1 MSEKKLK
8 PRGREQVVAAV
19 LQAAAELFA
28 QDGIEAVSIRD
39 IATRAD
45 VNHGLIHRHF
55 GSKDNLRLKTQEY
68 LAKNVR
74 DDIGEPENIID
85 AIGRAEQAIREHP
98 LFWKVM
104 ARTFLDGTFEGDV
117 QGSFPFIKKMV
128 DFVREAKEDGLIV
141 SDMDPRYIVA
151 AFSAYGLGIRLF
163 EDYIMQGTGLDDE
176 PVEEVRSKIKEF
188 FLSVLFPT
196 TQGTRSDKK
205 ETDKT
210 P

>member
-1 MSEKKLK
+1 MSENKIK

-19 LQAAAELFA
+19 LQASAELFA
-28 QDGIEAVSIRD
+28 KDGIDAVSIRD
-39 IATRAD
+39 IASRAG

-74 DDIGEPENIID
+74 DDIGEPEDIID
-85 AIGRAEQAIREHP
+85 AVRRAEQAIKKHP

-117 QGSFPFIKKMV
+117 QGNFPFIKKMV
-128 DFVREAKEDGLIV
+128 DFIREAKEDGLIV
-141 SDMDPRYIVA
+141 SDLGPRYIVA
-151 AFSAYGLGIRLF
+151 AFCAYGLGIRLF

-176 PVEEVRSKIKEF
+176 PVEEVHAKLKDF
-188 FLSVLFPT
+188 FLTMLFSS
-196 TQGTRSDKK
+196 TQDSQSD
-205 ETDKT
+205 E
-210 P
+210 